1 MAEKRRQHSHRGVTE
16 TESEVSLACQH
27 GAGGTRQGRQGGGAS
42 KAGGRRQTAAGW
54 AATQAACRPA
64 SCGSWEAAGSKIIW
78 RRVTRPLAAPTP
90 PSDCESATPACMPE
104 RPEVCSSEVSCA
116 LAAPKSMPDGCHRHH
131 TRHSCAY
138 HGVEFSCVMAAPN
151 SGPLAL
157 STRAT
162 GSRMRAGSPQPRRSK
177 HQKCYAAGSV
187 RCTSTA
193 NTNRM
198 PCRHALTLSWH
209 VGSPCLVTQ
218 TPTHPPA
225 HPHPHTHTPTHPHTQ
240 AVVRGGHD
248 QGSQVRRR
256 RHAPPAADSS

>member
-90 PSDCESATPACMPE
+90 PSDCESATPASMPE

-157 STRAT
+157 STRAI

-177 HQKCYAAGSV
+177 HQKWLRGRVGAVHLNSQHKQNAMQARSHLELA
-187 RCTSTA
+187 RRQS
-193 NTNRM
+193 M
-198 PCRHALTLSWH
+198 PGH
-209 VGSPCLVTQ
+209 PN
-218 TPTHPPA
+218 THPSARTP
-225 HPHPHTHTPTHPHTQ
+225 TPTHPHTHTHRLSSE
-240 AVVRGGHD
+240 AGMTRARKSGAD
-248 QGSQVRRR
+248 
-256 RHAPPAADSS
+256 ACAACC

>member
-157 STRAT
+157 STRAI

-177 HQKCYAAGSV
+177 HQKWLRGRVGAVHLNSQHKQNAMQARSHLELA
-187 RCTSTA
+187 RRQS
-193 NTNRM
+193 M
-198 PCRHALTLSWH
+198 PGH
-209 VGSPCLVTQ
+209 PN
-218 TPTHPPA
+218 THPSA
-225 HPHPHTHTPTHPHTQ
+225 RTHTHTHTHTGCRQ
-240 AVVRGGHD
+240 
-248 QGSQVRRR
+248 RR
-256 RHAPPAADSS
+256 A